1 MNEDILKG
9 KWNQLKGD
17 VKNKWGKLTD
27 DDLKQVEGNRE
38 KLIGKVQEKYG
49 KDREE
54 AKKEVD
60 KWFDSQK

>member
-1 MNEDILKG
+1 MNEDVLKG

>member
-9 KWNQLKGD
+9 KWTQLKGNI
-17 VKNKWGKLTD
+17 KNKWGKLTD

-49 KDREE
+49 KDKEE
-54 AKKEVD
+54 AEREVD
-60 KWFDSQK
+60 KWMDNQ